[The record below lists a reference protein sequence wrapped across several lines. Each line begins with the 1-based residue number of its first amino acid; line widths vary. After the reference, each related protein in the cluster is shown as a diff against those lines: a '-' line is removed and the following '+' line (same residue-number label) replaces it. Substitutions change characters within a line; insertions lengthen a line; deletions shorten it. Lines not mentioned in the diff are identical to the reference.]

1 MKKAIIFICV
11 IAVAIT
17 ISSCRKRVY
26 YYYAYCETGHS
37 PPWEGTKREYPA
49 NGTKNWQLVWKQK
62 IMIEIFMADAASQKY
77 VAGCIISN
85 HEDKIK
91 I

>member
-37 PPWEGTKREYPA
+37 PPWEGTKREYPP
-49 NGTKNWQLVWKQK
+49 NGAG
-62 IMIEIFMADAASQKY
+62 ADSQKLAAR
-77 VAGCIISN
+77 VEAEDHDRNIHGGCCFAEVRSGMYY
-85 HEDKIK
+85 K
-91 I
+91 